1 MDEAHRDSPSI
12 PKSGFFLH
20 QVWVLSKT
28 VRDKEEPRLK
38 IPDLDSSPS
47 SSYAHWVSLGK
58 SLHFSLL
65 IFQTEMMVMS
75 IPPLFIQFTKRF
87 YRDSLLI
94 RIMSLSGRPCAI
106 DSTKQPSLRAVS
118 SAQSCLHVAKPR
130 LIPSLLTCPA
140 YGGLP

>member
-1 MDEAHRDSPSI
+1 MDEAHSDFPSI

-20 QVWVLSKT
+20 QVWVISKT
-28 VRDKEEPRLK
+28 VRDKKEPKLK

-47 SSYAHWVSLGK
+47 SLPAHWVNLSK

-65 IFQTEMMVMS
+65 IFQTETMVMS

-87 YRDSLLI
+87 HIASLLI

-106 DSTKQPSLRAVS
+106 DTTKKLSLRAVS
-118 SAQSCLHVAKPR
+118 SAQSCLQVAKPR

-140 YGGLP
+140 YGGLL